1 MDKVRGSIGPTV
13 AAYNPRGRSAGSL
26 ISCVTIWLIMIFRTI
41 HVAVYIIRSAIN
53 ARTTSLI
60 VGCIFGVIG
69 TLFVAWCLAKIAI
82 AEGKRRVLG
91 INWGRWH
98 FDSFLVFIAVVS
110 LILMIFT
117 FLTGGNT
124 RNAGLFSAWCIVW
137 VLVSLFTMIAQ
148 RPGTTETYV

>member
-91 INWGRWH
+91 INWVRTAAQHLHSSELIRSRAAGTLTA
-98 FDSFLVFIAVVS
+98 SSSSS
-110 LILMIFT
+110 L
-117 FLTGGNT
+117 
-124 RNAGLFSAWCIVW
+124 S
-137 VLVSLFTMIAQ
+137 SL
-148 RPGTTETYV
+148 